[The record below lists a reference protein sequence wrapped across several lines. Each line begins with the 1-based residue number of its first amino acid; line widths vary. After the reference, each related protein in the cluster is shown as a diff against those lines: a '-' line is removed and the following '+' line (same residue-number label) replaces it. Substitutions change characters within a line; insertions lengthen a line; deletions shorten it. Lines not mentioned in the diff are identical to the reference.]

1 MLINANWRRFTILA
15 LIGVAW
21 LSGACPASG
30 QEYQIGSGPE
40 YTSMGSFDLGEAGAA
55 QPEAAPLPPKKPT
68 PAADA
73 APPAADAKPPAQ
85 PPRRPPRRPARRSDT
100 SRMLASR
107 GPITRLASIPNMF
120 GDNPGGQLQVGP
132 FGSWGGSMEFFEGH
146 HGIVDIPSPAG
157 ARNVKISENDKA
169 LPMDRIFFN
178 YNHFQN
184 ALDGAVA
191 GGRTKSF
198 PIDQYTIGVEKTF
211 FDELWSVELR
221 LPFSRT
227 PQVTGTDLAV
237 DTGDVGNL
245 AVIVKRLLFATE
257 TTAVG
262 VGLPIGT
269 PTGSDVTGQA
279 LVSSFSLS
287 NDAVHLAPF
296 IGIVNAP
303 NDRVFCE
310 GFLQVDVATQG
321 NRIIYGGNNI
331 GRLDEQT
338 LLYLDFSM
346 GYWLYRNPYAPF
358 LTGLAGVVEYHYT
371 TTLQNAD
378 LVGGTDGNQF
388 LQFGNA
394 YNRQDISNITI
405 GLHTELNQTTIRV
418 GAAVPL
424 GGVSNRLFDAEFQIS
439 ANRFF

>member
-1 MLINANWRRFTILA
+1 
-15 LIGVAW
+15 
-21 LSGACPASG
+21 
-30 QEYQIGSGPE
+30 
-40 YTSMGSFDLGEAGAA
+40 
-55 QPEAAPLPPKKPT
+55 
-68 PAADA
+68 
-73 APPAADAKPPAQ
+73 
-85 PPRRPPRRPARRSDT
+85 
-100 SRMLASR
+100 
-107 GPITRLASIPNMF
+107 MF
-120 GDNPGGQLQVGP
+120 GDIGSQMQVGP
-132 FGSWGGSMEFFEGH
+132 FESWGGSSEFSEMH
-146 HGIVDIPSPAG
+146 HSIVDIPSPAG
-157 ARNVKISENDKA
+157 ARSVKISENDKA
-169 LPMDRIFFN
+169 LPMDRVFFN

-191 GGRTKSF
+191 GGGSRSF

-227 PQVTGTDLAV
+227 PQVTGNDLAV

-245 AVIVKRLLFATE
+245 AVVVKRLLFATE

-279 LVSSFSLS
+279 LVSNFSVS
-287 NDAVHLAPF
+287 NDAIHLAPF
-296 IGIVNAP
+296 IGFVNAP

-338 LLYLDFSM
+338 LLYLDLSM
-346 GYWLYRNPYAPF
+346 GYWLYRNPYAEF

-394 YNRQDISNITI
+394 YNRQDISNITL
-405 GLHTELNQTTIRV
+405 GLHTELGQTTVRV